1 MKGTKR
7 LRDLVAAALTAAA
20 LLVTHTASAVI
31 NIDTGAGV
39 KVAKETLLDT
49 ATTMPSGTTTKYYDV
64 AQGSP
69 DDAYNFSV
77 KQGIAFGSGT
87 VYLRIE
93 LVNMVFNAAVSTIN
107 NANTEGS
114 AVAHVSGG
122 VDGGNQVVFSI
133 AGDADST
140 ASDVLTVTVPSI
152 AVLPDAAGSVKATWH
167 RDSLDA
173 SLGMNAFITVMAD
186 DVVEVVDGLEE
197 KGTSSGSKSDV
208 ASGFSMFD
216 GTDTTAAQIGYLR
229 IKVADKARH
238 RAGSTIRGPGSFLG
252 GSESTTGATVT
263 FKGDFANHTFKVYP
277 AMTCTGTASTT
288 TLNKDKNELEVALN
302 NANSSLVDA
311 TADPQTV
318 KVVMLALCMEV
329 DEKNTKPI
337 PDTDYTAS
345 VKYTKLADAMFP
357 RADQTVTIGSI
368 GRTGTTVH
376 IPYLTTYMGYNQ
388 RIVLSN
394 RSSAEAGYTITFRPE
409 AGITAT
415 AGDAAEGMLAANS
428 TMTLKAAD
436 VVTLEGGSRTAA
448 TIAVVA
454 DPKRIDVT
462 SVIVN
467 RESRDT
473 DTVVHHSMM

>member
-20 LLVTHTASAVI
+20 LLATHTASAVI
-31 NIDTGAGV
+31 DLDKGTGV
-39 KVAKETLLDT
+39 EVAKETLLDT
-49 ATTMPSGTTTKYYDV
+49 ATTMPSGTTTKYYKLLE
-64 AQGSP
+64 GSP
-69 DDAYNFSV
+69 EGKYDFEV
-77 KQGIAFGSGT
+77 EQGIAFGGDSK
-87 VYLRIE
+87 VFLRIE
-93 LVNMVFNAAVSTIN
+93 LINMVFGEDL
-107 NANTEGS
+107 NTDADCGS
-114 AVAHVSGG
+114 IASVCEHESGG
-122 VDGGNQVVFSI
+122 TTGAKSVVFSI
-133 AGDADST
+133 GGSATAKDSDT
-140 ASDVLTVTVPSI
+140 LTIDVPSLS
-152 AVLPDAAGSVKATWH
+152 VLPDAAGSVKVTWY
-167 RDSLDA
+167 REALDA
-173 SLGMNAFITVMAD
+173 SLGINAFKTVMAD

-216 GTDTTAAQIGYLR
+216 GTDTTAAQIGHLR
-229 IKVADKARH
+229 IRAADNVEH
-238 RAGSTIRGPGSFLG
+238 RAGTAVRGPGSFLG
-252 GSESTTGATVT
+252 ATDGVPAIEVI
-263 FKGDFANHTFKVYP
+263 FKGDFANHTFKVHP
-277 AMTCTGTASTT
+277 AETCTGTALSAK
-288 TLNKDKNELEVALN
+288 LDKAKNEYAVELS
-302 NANSSLVDA
+302 NASTITDSGPA
-311 TADPQTV
+311 